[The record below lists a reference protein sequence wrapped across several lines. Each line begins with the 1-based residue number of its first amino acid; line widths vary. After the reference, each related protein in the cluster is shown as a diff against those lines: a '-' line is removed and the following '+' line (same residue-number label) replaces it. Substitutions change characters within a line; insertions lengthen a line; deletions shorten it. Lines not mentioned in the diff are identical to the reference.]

1 MELIPRVSLIIYLK
15 HIKHERQ
22 IRKYGHIVYTNKPR
36 KYIVMYVN
44 EHEVDDILQKLMKLK
59 YVLHID
65 GSPYKNLKKTYD
77 KEKRKCF
84 KMYLKIV
91 IASVGS
97 NFVNEVR

>member
-36 KYIVMYVN
+36 KYVVIYVN

-65 GSPYKNLKKTYD
+65 GSPIKTWKN
-77 KEKRKCF
+77 
-84 KMYLKIV
+84 IW
-91 IASVGS
+91 
-97 NFVNEVR
+97 

>member
-36 KYIVMYVN
+36 KYVVMYVN

-59 YVLHID
+59 YVYILMD
-65 GSPYKNLKKTYD
+65 PYKNLKKHMI
-77 KEKRKCF
+77 KKSMKCF
-84 KMYLKIV
+84 KMYLNIV